1 MREQLSCIVKAV
13 TEVLDTWPDKLERD
27 KGRSVAQINE
37 AQSMVDELRDTL
49 ADEVKEIM
57 PADASARLYRIQN
70 LSKTET
76 LWFNDTGAE
85 AAADTPGSYALA
97 TGEYYEFS
105 STHAVSVYATTAIAF
120 SAARY

>member
-1 MREQLSCIVKAV
+1 MSRFP
-13 TEVLDTWPDKLERD
+13 TETIIAPASTLKDYSGHT
-27 KGRSVAQINE
+27 VAG
-37 AQSMVDELRDTL
+37 AS
-49 ADEVKEIM
+49 KEIM

-97 TGEYYEFS
+97 PGGYYEFS
-105 STHAVSVYATTAIAF
+105 STHAVSVYSTTAIAF

>member
-1 MREQLSCIVKAV
+1 MSRFP
-13 TEVLDTWPDKLERD
+13 TETIIAPASTLKDYSGHT
-27 KGRSVAQINE
+27 VAG
-37 AQSMVDELRDTL
+37 AG
-49 ADEVKEIM
+49 KEIM

-97 TGEYYEFS
+97 PGGITNFHQRMRCRCMPPPRLRSVRRGTDNADVC
-105 STHAVSVYATTAIAF
+105 STHGFPGNRAGRDA
-120 SAARY
+120 